1 MVYIA
6 DLKSADESHV
16 GSSPT
21 TRTSLMRS
29 SYSGNTLAF
38 QARAEGSIPLLRST
52 FGHVAQL
59 DRARAF

>member
-1 MVYIA
+1 MVYA
-6 DLKSADESHV
+6 SDLKSDSERIV

-21 TRTSLMRS
+21 TRTSFMRS

-59 DRARAF
+59 DRA